1 MGNFCVKLIRW
12 LAAKYAT
19 VPSVALMSLGH
30 QEYDLALKSFV
41 ITDKYG
47 LRFFLSVISFLK
59 LNKNKSNSSLFWLV
73 GR

>member
-1 MGNFCVKLIRW
+1 MKLIRW
-12 LAAKYAT
+12 LAAKHAT